1 MFQRLHDLYRHLQNT
16 LMWFVVYFILQTLIW
31 IALATLIWFYPQ
43 ALFVIVAIMFILLA
57 IISLYFAI
65 MFIRYAVKLKELKKL
80 IKK

>member
-16 LMWFVVYFILQTLIW
+16 LIWFVIYFILQTIIW
-31 IALATLIWFYPQ
+31 IALAILIWFYPQ
-43 ALFVIVAIMFILLA
+43 ALFVIVAVMFILLA

-65 MFIRYAVKLKELKKL
+65 MFIRYAVKLKDLKKL